1 MTRSSLC
8 LMRLF
13 LVVAMAFA
21 GGCGEKGGDPLAA
34 DPSVDSSADP
44 HASMDHGQM
53 DHGSTAGDAPLADR
67 SIYQL
72 EGAWTHPAG
81 GEFQLS
87 QLRGHP
93 VLVVLFYGTC
103 EHACP
108 ILVRNVQ
115 QIEAQLD
122 PAGQDDTRFL
132 LVTFD
137 PDVDTP
143 ERLVKYA
150 EKNGL
155 DPASWFLPHG
165 EPHQIRA
172 LALVLGI
179 RYRPSGDGQF
189 SHTTR
194 ISLLDREGVVAAH
207 VDGLDAPS
215 EPIVTRL
222 KALLGEP

>member
-1 MTRSSLC
+1 MAL
-8 LMRLF
+8 LLF
-13 LVVAMAFA
+13 VA
-21 GGCGEKGGDPLAA
+21 LAA
-34 DPSVDSSADP
+34 ACGSGEGGGESAPADP
-44 HASMDHGQM
+44 HAHM
-53 DHGSTAGDAPLADR
+53 DHGSPAGDAPLADR

-72 EGAWTHPAG
+72 EGAWTNPFG
-81 GEFQLS
+81 GEFQLA

-115 QIEAQLD
+115 QIEAQLAA
-122 PAGQDDTRFL
+122 AGRSDTRIL

-150 EKNGL
+150 EKSSL
-155 DPASWFLPHG
+155 DPTRWFLPHG
-165 EPHQIRA
+165 EPQQIRA
-172 LALVLGI
+172 LALVLGT

-194 ISLLDREGVVAAH
+194 ISLLDREGVVVAY
-207 VDGLDAPS
+207 VDGLDAPP
-215 EPIVTRL
+215 EPILTRL
-222 KALLGEP
+222 KALLAEP